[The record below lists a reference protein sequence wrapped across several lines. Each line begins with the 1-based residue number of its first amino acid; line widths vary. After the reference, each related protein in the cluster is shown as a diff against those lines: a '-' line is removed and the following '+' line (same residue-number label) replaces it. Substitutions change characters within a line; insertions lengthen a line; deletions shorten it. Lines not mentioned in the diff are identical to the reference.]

1 MGKER
6 SLTPLHLA
14 CANGQV
20 EVVKQ
25 LIKTANLLEE
35 RNNKGQTGFH
45 VACAKGKSR

>member
-1 MGKER
+1 MEKER

-25 LIKTANLLEE
+25 LIKTAI
-35 RNNKGQTGFH
+35 
-45 VACAKGKSR
+45 